1 MSDNGRK
8 PNSKQQCDCDNDQHP
23 WWHSGSHCL
32 AALLWCFTLA
42 VAWHCTFDPDKWT
55 GASAVLLGVSLV
67 LAVLQSSM
75 ASVRG
80 KRQ

>member
-1 MSDNGRK
+1 MNGNGRK
-8 PNSKQQCDCDNDQHP
+8 PSSKQSERDEHP

-42 VAWHCTFDPDKWT
+42 VAWRGIFSGREMTLSFV
-55 GASAVLLGVSLV
+55 GALVVGLSL
-67 LAVLQSSM
+67 AILQSSM
-75 ASVRG
+75 ASVKG